1 MKKLEKIEN
10 KIDILLSSMVP
21 PNNGCVEAE
30 QKEILLKGV
39 NIHRVSADNPYTY
52 GLHLMDALFSK
63 EEMAGS
69 LMFESKKSNKSVLD
83 KERVEKV
90 FNMIE
95 EKFKANDK
103 YQRDW
108 DLKLF
113 IRKTNQ
119 KCRDTAKCFNVKTE
133 LNELD

>member
-1 MKKLEKIEN
+1 
-10 KIDILLSSMVP
+10 
-21 PNNGCVEAE
+21 
-30 QKEILLKGV
+30 
-39 NIHRVSADNPYTY
+39 
-52 GLHLMDALFSK
+52 
-63 EEMAGS
+63 
-69 LMFESKKSNKSVLD
+69 MFESKKSNKSVLD

-119 KCRDTAKCFNVKTE
+119 KCRDAAKCFNVKTE